1 MNLLLLSSSRA
12 GQSNYLES
20 GRNAIYQQVANCS
33 NIVFIP
39 YAGVTMSNDDYLSK
53 VQSALPDISIR
64 GVHEWDIPLAAITQ
78 ADAILV
84 GGGNTFNLLY
94 SLYRYDL
101 VGAIKE
107 RVMDGTA
114 FIGWSAGS
122 NIAGNSIRTTNDMP
136 IIEPPS
142 FTALNLVPFQLN
154 PHFTN
159 YQPPGHNGETRAER
173 LAEFMQLNPK
183 MPILAIP
190 EGTAFKVNDGQYE
203 IIGDGESF
211 VFIGGE
217 QIHIEN
223 NSQLSTLLN
232 VD

>member
-1 MNLLLLSSSRA
+1 MNLLLLSSSKA
-12 GQSNYLES
+12 GQSSYLES
-20 GRNAIYQQVANCS
+20 GRDAIYKQVAKCS

-39 YAGVTMSNDDYLSK
+39 YAGVTISNDDYLSR
-53 VQSALPDISIR
+53 VQSALPDISIK
-64 GVHEWDIPLAAITQ
+64 GVHEWKIPLAAITQ

-107 RVMDGTA
+107 RVLEGA
-114 FIGWSAGS
+114 AYVGWSAGS

-142 FTALNLVPFQLN
+142 FTALDLVPFQLN

-173 LAEFMQLNPK
+173 LSEFMQLNPK

-190 EGTAFKVNDGQYE
+190 EGTAFKVENDQYK
-203 IIGDGESF
+203 IVGDGDCF
-211 VFIGGE
+211 VFVGGE
-217 QIHIEN
+217 QIPIEN
-223 NSQLSTLLN
+223 NSHLAALLKN
-232 VD
+232 